1 MASAQ
6 GFLLGKNATL
16 VCLGDSITEARE
28 GYVKVM
34 EHLIHAGYPERNVR
48 VVNSGIG
55 GHKAPDM
62 LARLQ
67 RDVIAHRPDVVT
79 INVGINDVWHG
90 FRDWEPARD
99 YPEGDGPNGVPV
111 AVYEATVGRIVDTLR
126 ETTNAA
132 IVLVTPTVI
141 GEDVDNPDNRANARL
156 AHYVAAMQRIA
167 AARHTHLA
175 PAHADFVQ
183 AIRAGRS
190 ADPGFQLTT
199 DGVHMNAVGNHVMAL
214 TVLAA
219 LGFAG
224 LQREPYDLKPD
235 GSQAWPMILRA
246 QTP

>member
-1 MASAQ
+1 MASEQ

-16 VCLGDSITEARE
+16 VCLGDSITEARD
-28 GYVKVM
+28 GYVKVV
-34 EHLIHAGYPERNVR
+34 ENLIHAGYPERNVK

-67 RDVIAHRPDVVT
+67 RDVIAHKPNVVT

-90 FRDWEPARD
+90 FRGWEPARD
-99 YPEGDGPNGVPV
+99 YPAGDGPNGVPV
-111 AVYEATVGRIVDTLR
+111 AVYEAAVGLMVDTLR
-126 ETTNAA
+126 ESTDAE

-141 GEDVDNPDNRANARL
+141 GEDVDSPNNRANASL
-156 AHYVAAMQRIA
+156 AHYVAAMQRVA
-167 AARHTHLA
+167 ASRHTHLA
-175 PAHADFVQ
+175 PAHDDFVQ

-190 ADPGFQLTT
+190 ADPAFQLTT
-199 DGVHMNAVGNHVMAL
+199 DGVHMNAVGNHVLAL

-224 LQREPYDLKPD
+224 LQSE
-235 GSQAWPMILRA
+235 
-246 QTP
+246 

>member
-1 MASAQ
+1 MALEY
-6 GFLLGKNATL
+6 GFLLGKNSTL
-16 VCLGDSITEARE
+16 VCLGDSITEARD
-28 GYVKVM
+28 GYVKVV
-34 EHLIHAGYPERNVR
+34 ENLIHAGYPERNVK

-67 RDVIAHRPDVVT
+67 RDVIAHRPNVVT

-99 YPEGDGPNGVPV
+99 YPEGDGPNGVPLD
-111 AVYEATVGRIVDTLR
+111 VYEATVGRMVDTLR
-126 ETTNAA
+126 ESTDAE

-141 GEDVDNPDNRANARL
+141 GEDVDNPDNRANANL
-156 AHYVAAMQRIA
+156 AHYVAAIQRIA
-167 AARHTHLA
+167 ASRNTHFA
-175 PAHADFVQ
+175 PAHDDFVQ

-190 ADPGFQLTT
+190 ADPQFQLTT

-224 LQREPYDLKPD
+224 LR
-235 GSQAWPMILRA
+235 SA
-246 QTP
+246 